1 MFQFSAM
8 GLFGLTAVAMCWA
21 FAVILIRTQ
30 TTGEVARQLALLL
43 FFEGVAL
50 LSSSYLDLFFTPA
63 AREQV
68 WYPIWHQ
75 ATFILHT
82 FADCA
87 MFALYPPF
95 LASALKTKLTR
106 PMAGKRFR
114 IGLVTVASALFFAV
128 IFSPLEIGAA
138 LLYLMLSSLFWFAL
152 VASVNAWFLAPAGIA
167 KTRAGIFA
175 LAFGIRDTCWGFI
188 YAFGIWQIFQ
198 GTYMSAEPPVNFYA
212 VYAFGSFAAVPLIAY
227 GILRSRLF
235 DIDLKVRWTIKQS
248 TFAGLIV
255 AILFVVSEGAD
266 RFLSSELGDF
276 GGLMAAAVV
285 VFLLTPLQRF
295 AERVASATMP
305 NTQNTP
311 EYAAFRKMQ
320 VYEEAISE
328 ALEEGG
334 ISQKERTLLIR
345 LRDSL
350 EISASDAET
359 IESELN
365 ARLSARASDS

>member
-8 GLFGLTAVAMCWA
+8 GLFGLTAIAACWA

-30 TTGEVARQLALLL
+30 ATGEVARQLAVLL
-43 FFEGVAL
+43 FFEGLTL
-50 LSSSYLDLFFTPA
+50 LSSSYLELFFTPETL
-63 AREQV
+63 EQA
-68 WYPIWHQ
+68 WMPAWTRT
-75 ATFILHT
+75 TFIIHT
-82 FADCA
+82 FGDCA

-95 LASALKTKLTR
+95 LAAALKTRLTR
-106 PMAGKRFR
+106 PVAARRFR
-114 IGLVTVASALFFAV
+114 IGLAVVASVLFFAV

-152 VASVNAWFLAPAGIA
+152 VASINAWLLAPPGIA
-167 KTRAGIFA
+167 KTRAGIFT
-175 LAFGIRDTCWGFI
+175 LAFGVRDVCWGFI

-198 GTYMSAEPPVNFYA
+198 GTYMTVEPPINFYA
-212 VYAFGSFAAVPLIAY
+212 VYAFGSFAAVPLVAW

-266 RFLSSELGDF
+266 RLLSSELGDF

-285 VFLLTPLQRF
+285 VFLLAPLQRF
-295 AERVASATMP
+295 AERIASVTMP

-320 VYEEAISE
+320 VYEEAVAE
-328 ALEEGG
+328 AQYEGG
-334 ISQKERTLLIR
+334 ISQKERALLVR

-350 EISASDAET
+350 GISASDAET
-359 IESELN
+359 IERELQ
-365 ARLSARASDS
+365 ARLSGSYS

>member
-8 GLFGLTAVAMCWA
+8 GLFGLTAIAACWA

-30 TTGEVARQLALLL
+30 ATGEVARQLAVLL
-43 FFEGVAL
+43 FFEGLTL
-50 LSSSYLDLFFTPA
+50 LSSSYLELFFTPETL
-63 AREQV
+63 EQA
-68 WYPIWHQ
+68 WMPAWTR
-75 ATFILHT
+75 ATFIIHT
-82 FADCA
+82 FGDCA

-95 LASALKTKLTR
+95 LAAALKTRLTR
-106 PMAGKRFR
+106 PMADRRFR
-114 IGLVTVASALFFAV
+114 IGLAVVASVLFFAV

-152 VASVNAWFLAPAGIA
+152 VASINAWLLAPPGIA
-167 KTRAGIFA
+167 KTRAGIFT
-175 LAFGIRDTCWGFI
+175 LAFGVRDVCWGFI

-198 GTYMSAEPPVNFYA
+198 GTYMTVEPPINFYA
-212 VYAFGSFAAVPLIAY
+212 VYAFGSFAAVPLVAW

-266 RFLSSELGDF
+266 RLLSSELGDF

-285 VFLLTPLQRF
+285 VFLLAPLQRF
-295 AERVASATMP
+295 AERIASVTMP

-320 VYEEAISE
+320 VYEEAVAE
-328 ALEEGG
+328 AQYEGG
-334 ISQKERTLLIR
+334 ISQKERALLVR

-350 EISASDAET
+350 GISASDAET
-359 IESELN
+359 IERELQ
-365 ARLSARASDS
+365 ARLSGSYS